1 MTAANS
7 ENCSTQWEILVI
19 GRRAGNGARPRTAD
33 GELSMVSSVI
43 STNSRSRIFL
53 TTFEGSDA
61 AGLNEPGFPMEG
73 EVIEAVGVGP
83 CGVVEAVATSRL
95 RLIEPEGLNV
105 GIPLIGSVVGFVVEP
120 AD

>member
-19 GRRAGNGARPRTAD
+19 GKQAGNGARPRTAD

-53 TTFEGSDA
+53 TTFGGSDA
-61 AGLNEPGFPMEG
+61 AGLNEPDFPTEG

-83 CGVVEAVATSRL
+83 CGVEADATSRL
-95 RLIEPEGLNV
+95 RLVEPEGLNV

-120 AD
+120 AE